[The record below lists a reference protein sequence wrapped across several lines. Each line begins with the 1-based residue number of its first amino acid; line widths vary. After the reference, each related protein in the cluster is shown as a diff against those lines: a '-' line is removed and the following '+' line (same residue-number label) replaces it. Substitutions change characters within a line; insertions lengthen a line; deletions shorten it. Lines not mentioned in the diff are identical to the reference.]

1 MKWLRLA
8 LTALLIGSCAVISS
22 AQDRAIPLGELRSG
36 SEYLSPELRAL
47 QADTFANPGML
58 WVERGAKLWSTPAG
72 KSGQSCASCHQ
83 DATRNL
89 RGVAATYPKI
99 DTRSGELLNVEARI
113 NQCREERQAA
123 SPFRYESE
131 ELLSI
136 TSYVQSLS
144 NGYKTNVIVDGAAKP
159 HFEAGR
165 TLYYRRNGQ
174 MNLSCAQCHDANAGR
189 MLFAERI
196 SQGHPNAYPAY
207 RMEWQAMG
215 SLERRL
221 RACLSG
227 VRAEMLPY
235 GAAEYRDLALF
246 LAWRAQGLPVEA
258 PGVRR

>member
-1 MKWLRLA
+1 MRNFV
-8 LTALLIGSCAVISS
+8 ALLGLACVALIAA
-22 AQDRAIPLGELRSG
+22 AQDRVIPLSELRSG
-36 SEYLSPELRAL
+36 SEFLSPELRTL
-47 QADTFANPGML
+47 QADAFANPGML

-83 DATRNL
+83 DAAKSM
-89 RGVAATYPKI
+89 RGVAASYPKI
-99 DTRSGELLNVEARI
+99 DAKSGALLNVEARI
-113 NQCREERQAA
+113 NQCRETRQGA

-136 TSYVQSLS
+136 TTFVNIKSS
-144 NGYKTNVIVDGAAKP
+144 NDKINVVIEGIAKP

-174 MNLSCAQCHDANAGR
+174 MNLSCAQCHEANAGR
-189 MLFAERI
+189 TLFAERI